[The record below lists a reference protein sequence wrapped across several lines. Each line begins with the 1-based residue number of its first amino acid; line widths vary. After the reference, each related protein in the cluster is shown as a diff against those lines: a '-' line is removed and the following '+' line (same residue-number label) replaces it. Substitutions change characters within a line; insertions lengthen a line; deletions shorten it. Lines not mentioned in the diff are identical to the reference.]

1 MYCIYCLLFLYTVV
15 YCIDVPAAAVATP
28 EINVTVEL
36 VDSRNID
43 WYVRRHFSTLMLR
56 DNFYYSTSSVYRD
69 ESLDVEG
76 INSSIQKSKY
86 GNLASMIT
94 LITHI
99 ERVFFY
105 VLYGGNVNMKY
116 RDMSIYYQLSPEDIL
131 QMVELLEN
139 MGYSYVSCPNI
150 QHIQQVFYDYLLAA
164 IKATMTIIFNDDLSV
179 KAINKLLEYFDINRM
194 HNLWADYEKNIATD
208 ITDTTRSQPLTCDP
222 DNNNNNNNGGDDGD
236 GDGDNVTTANDNN
249 YDIPID
255 FHTFPQPLNFEINF
269 HENINYTETECKN
282 SPIADRS
289 DGSRVFG
296 STSFNFNIQH
306 TLENSDNN
314 DIYDYYVAIAF
325 GSNHN
330 VNAPYFYAFYTPWG
344 YIGFNLLATDTN
356 DFASN
361 SQDATTTT
369 AATTR
374 APTGSDDDD
383 AIVSESATSF
393 NDDLPFDDIEP
404 LKKLRIIY
412 ATILSPSVL
421 SIDTTGNDSA
431 TMKNCYNDTVC
442 TIDYISIEFNR
453 LYYVR
458 SVYDDIEKTL
468 TGYFIDGPNR
478 NIIKIG
484 QFKFKSSTLISLA
497 SIIQSPVFGRGAI
510 EPTNTL
516 ATIQSCCDLPLTDVF
531 IVSPFGRSITR
542 TNDTII
548 SVYQENINCKNSYA
562 DFFVKPIATITMNM
576 LSYRDDQQQQ
586 QQNSIYITNG
596 LYIHNGWK

>member
-15 YCIDVPAAAVATP
+15 YCIDVVTVATA
-28 EINVTVEL
+28 EINVTEL
-36 VDSRNID
+36 IDSQKID

-56 DNFYYSTSSVYRD
+56 DNFYYSTPSMYQD
-69 ESLDVEG
+69 ESMNIES

-99 ERVFFY
+99 EQVFFY
-105 VLYGGNVNMKY
+105 VLYGGNVNVKY

-139 MGYSYVSCPNI
+139 MGYRYVSCPNI
-150 QHIQQVFYDYLLAA
+150 RHIQQIFYDYLLAA
-164 IKATMTIIFNDDLSV
+164 IKATMTLIFNDDLSV
-179 KAINKLLEYFDINRM
+179 NAINKLLEYFNVNRM
-194 HNLWADYEKNIATD
+194 HNLWADYEKNIAKD
-208 ITDTTRSQPLTCDP
+208 IKDTTRPLTCDP
-222 DNNNNNNNGGDDGD
+222 DNNNNNGYD
-236 GDGDNVTTANDNN
+236 VTTVNDNN
-249 YDIPID
+249 YDIPIE

-269 HENINYTETECKN
+269 HENINYTKTECKN

-325 GSNHN
+325 GSKHN

-344 YIGFNLLATDTN
+344 YIGFNLLVNDKN

-361 SQDATTTT
+361 FQDTATT
-369 AATTR
+369 
-374 APTGSDDDD
+374 APTGSDDNDDDDD
-383 AIVSESATSF
+383 AIVSESVTSS
-393 NDDLPFDDIEP
+393 NDDLPSDDMEP
-404 LKKLRIIY
+404 LTKLRIIY
-412 ATILSPSVL
+412 AMVLSPSIL
-421 SIDTTGNDSA
+421 SIDTTDNDSA

-458 SVYDDIEKTL
+458 NVYDDIEKTL
-468 TGYFIDGPNR
+468 TGYFIDGQNR

-484 QFKFKSSTLISLA
+484 QFKFKSSTLVSL
-497 SIIQSPVFGRGAI
+497 SSVIQSPVFGSGAM
-510 EPTNTL
+510 EPINTL

-531 IVSPFGRSITR
+531 IMSPFGRSITR

-562 DFFVKPIATITMNM
+562 NFFVKPINTITMNM
-576 LSYRDDQQQQ
+576 FSYRDDQQQH
-586 QQNSIYITNG
+586 SIYITNG